1 MCISMMQK
9 FYEGYPIRKVSINL
23 SGLVD
28 NNIEQLNLFEDY
40 KSVREKDSIN
50 ETIDNIKNKYGKN
63 SILKASSLLSDSTA
77 IERNKKVGGHKA

>member
-1 MCISMMQK
+1 MMQK